1 MKTTEIIW
9 LTVVLIV
16 AVLPVSGIANAEL
29 LTNGGF
35 ETGDLTGWNL
45 GPGDA
50 SVGAPASGAKSGSF
64 AALLNAPADGVPEIN
79 QGAFGGA
86 NPIIPASPGQEFSLS
101 GYMLTEDPLPPVGTG
116 ATFGLFKIV
125 FEDSAGNDLLPASAS
140 VGIINNDFPGIE
152 SQPFLNGDSPVNAWV
167 FSEARG
173 VAPEGTASVQFIVLD
188 VDFGNGANHPM
199 WYDDVSATLIPEPA
213 TLLLLGMGGLLTKR
227 RK

>member
-1 MKTTEIIW
+1 MKK
-9 LTVVLIV
+9 VLMIL
-16 AVLPVSGIANAEL
+16 AVFAMTGIASAEL

-45 GPGDA
+45 GPGDLT
-50 SVGAPASGAKSGSF
+50 VGAPGVGAHAGSF
-64 AALLNAPADGVPEIN
+64 AARLNALSDGVPEIN
-79 QGAFGGA
+79 QGAFVGV

-101 GYMLTEDPLPPVGTG
+101 GYMLTEFTLPGG

-125 FEDSAGNDLLPASAS
+125 FEDALGNDLAPASAS
-140 VGIINNDFPGIE
+140 VGIINEDFPGIE
-152 SQPFLNGDSPVNAWV
+152 STPFLNGDSTINTWI

-173 VAPEGTASVQFIVLD
+173 VAPDNTVSVQFLALN